1 MNPLSILKLGAA
13 TLLVVGAYFFG
24 LSQGHDSEQL
34 KLAQS
39 QVSQLTDTIKRYE
52 TKQKEQTIALAELRV
67 SESAARAD
75 SDRMRDITDTIKRY
89 ETKQKE
95 QTIALAE
102 LRVSES
108 AARADSDRMRDRI
121 ASLEKRT
128 KTAQASLEKRTKTA
142 QARDTVR
149 CLELGAECREL
160 LQQARGALNYCRK
173 ALQ

>member
-1 MNPLSILKLGAA
+1 MNIFSLLKLGAA
-13 TLLVVGAYFFG
+13 TLLVIGAYFFG

-52 TKQKEQTIALAELRV
+52 TKQKEQSIALAELRV
-67 SESAARAD
+67 SES
-75 SDRMRDITDTIKRY
+75 T
-89 ETKQKE
+89 
-95 QTIALAE
+95 
-102 LRVSES
+102 
-108 AARADSDRMRDRI
+108 ARADSDRMRDRI
-121 ASLEKRT
+121 HDLEKR
-128 KTAQASLEKRTKTA
+128 AKTA

>member
-1 MNPLSILKLGAA
+1 MNPFYLLKLGAGV
-13 TLLVVGAYFFG
+13 LVVIGAYFFG

-34 KLAQS
+34 KNSQAQ
-39 QVSQLTDTIKRYE
+39 VRELTETIQRYE
-52 TKQKEQTIALAELRV
+52 TKQKEQ
-67 SESAARAD
+67 S
-75 SDRMRDITDTIKRY
+75 
-89 ETKQKE
+89 
-95 QTIALAE
+95 IALAE

-121 ASLEKRT
+121 HDLEKR
-128 KTAQASLEKRTKTA
+128 AKTA

>member
-1 MNPLSILKLGAA
+1 MNIFSLLKLGAA

-67 SESAARAD
+67 SESNAR
-75 SDRMRDITDTIKRY
+75 T
-89 ETKQKE
+89 E
-95 QTIALAE
+95 
-102 LRVSES
+102 
-108 AARADSDRMRDRI
+108 SDRMRDRI
-121 ASLEKRT
+121 ASLEKRA
-128 KTAQASLEKRTKTA
+128 KTGA
-142 QARDTVR
+142 ARDTIQ
-149 CLELGAECREL
+149 CLRLESEARRL
-160 LQQARGALNYCRK
+160 LLEARSAIEYCRK

>member
-1 MNPLSILKLGAA
+1 MNPLSILKFGAGA
-13 TLLVVGAYFFG
+13 LIVIGAYFFG

-75 SDRMRDITDTIKRY
+75 SDRMRD
-89 ETKQKE
+89 
-95 QTIALAE
+95 
-102 LRVSES
+102 
-108 AARADSDRMRDRI
+108 RI
-121 ASLEKRT
+121 
-128 KTAQASLEKRTKTA
+128 ASLEKRTKTA

-149 CLELGAECREL
+149 CLQLGAECREL
-160 LQQARGALNYCRK
+160 LQQARGAINYCRK

>member
-1 MNPLSILKLGAA
+1 MNPFSLLKICAGA
-13 TLLVVGAYFFG
+13 VVVIGAYFFG

-34 KLAQS
+34 KTAQNK
-39 QVSQLTDTIKRYE
+39 VRELTETIQRYE
-52 TKQKEQTIALAELRV
+52 TKQKEQ
-67 SESAARAD
+67 S
-75 SDRMRDITDTIKRY
+75 
-89 ETKQKE
+89 
-95 QTIALAE
+95 IALAE

-121 ASLEKRT
+121 HA
-128 KTAQASLEKRTKTA
+128 LEKRTKTA

-160 LQQARGALNYCRK
+160 LQQARGAINYCRK

>member
-1 MNPLSILKLGAA
+1 MKFGAGA
-13 TLLVVGAYFFG
+13 LIVIGAYFFG

-52 TKQKEQTIALAELRV
+52 TKQKEQSLALAELRV
-67 SESAARAD
+67 SESAARA
-75 SDRMRDITDTIKRY
+75 
-89 ETKQKE
+89 
-95 QTIALAE
+95 
-102 LRVSES
+102 V
-108 AARADSDRMRDRI
+108 SDRMRDRI
-121 ASLEKRT
+121 AN
-128 KTAQASLEKRTKTA
+128 LEKRTKTA

-149 CLELGAECREL
+149 CLQLGAECREL

>member
-34 KLAQS
+34 KNAQA
-39 QVSQLTDTIKRYE
+39 QVRELTETI
-52 TKQKEQTIALAELRV
+52 Q
-67 SESAARAD
+67 
-75 SDRMRDITDTIKRY
+75 RY

-121 ASLEKRT
+121 ASLEKRA
-128 KTAQASLEKRTKTA
+128 KTGA
-142 QARDTVR
+142 ARDTIQ
-149 CLELGAECREL
+149 CLRLESEARRL
-160 LQQARGALNYCRK
+160 LLEARSAIEYCRK

>member
-1 MNPLSILKLGAA
+1 MNPLSILKFGAGA
-13 TLLVVGAYFFG
+13 LIVIGAYFFG

-75 SDRMRDITDTIKRY
+75 SDRMRDRIHDL
-89 ETKQKE
+89 ET
-95 QTIALAE
+95 
-102 LRVSES
+102 
-108 AARADSDRMRDRI
+108 RA
-121 ASLEKRT
+121 
-128 KTAQASLEKRTKTA
+128 KTAP
-142 QARDTVR
+142 ARDTVR
-149 CLELGAECREL
+149 CLKLGAECREL